1 MTDRGRHGEPSA
13 ERATDGAAPA
23 PVPALDLE
31 RRRLLAFLRKLPHDF
46 GNAILPFRIAGDLLR
61 RAEGDPAVIEQV
73 ARILDEQSAHAQRLI
88 DELDRTSKVLR
99 GELATRPRP
108 CDLEQVVA
116 QGVEAARRHMSPSLE
131 ISVVKAAAP
140 VVLEADPNQLASAIE
155 ELVDNAA
162 RFAGNDPI
170 QVEIESTGDA
180 AVVRVR
186 DSGPGIPPDRLEHIF
201 DPFVAADTVDSGW
214 GIGLGFVRLVATSH
228 GGTISAAPGAG
239 GHGLVMTLRLPL
251 R

>member
-140 VVLEADPNQLASAIE
+140 VVLEADPNQLASAI
-155 ELVDNAA
+155 
-162 RFAGNDPI
+162 
-170 QVEIESTGDA
+170 
-180 AVVRVR
+180 
-186 DSGPGIPPDRLEHIF
+186 
-201 DPFVAADTVDSGW
+201 
-214 GIGLGFVRLVATSH
+214 
-228 GGTISAAPGAG
+228 
-239 GHGLVMTLRLPL
+239 
-251 R
+251 